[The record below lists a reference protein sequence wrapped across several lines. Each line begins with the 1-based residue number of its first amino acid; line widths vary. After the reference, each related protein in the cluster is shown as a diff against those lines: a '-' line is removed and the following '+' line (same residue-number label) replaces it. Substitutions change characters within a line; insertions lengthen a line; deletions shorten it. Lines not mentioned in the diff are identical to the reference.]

1 MEDRSLNKEII
12 GLVKDKLDFG
22 QKKYGSDVTLMD
34 KRDWGEEGLEEA
46 IDMIVYLV
54 AELIRM
60 RALKK
65 ELNELL
71 ILIKEKQDG

>member
-71 ILIKEKQDG
+71 ILIKEKQDD

>member
-1 MEDRSLNKEII
+1 MDDRSLNKEII
-12 GLVKDKLDFG
+12 ELVKNKLDFG

-65 ELNELL
+65 ELNE
-71 ILIKEKQDG
+71 DS

>member
-1 MEDRSLNKEII
+1 MDDRSLNDEII
-12 GLVKDKLDFG
+12 QLVKDKLDFG

-46 IDMIVYLV
+46 IDMIVYLC
-54 AELIRM
+54 AELIRL

-65 ELNELL
+65 ELKEQL
-71 ILIKEKQDG
+71 ILTKGVKHE

>member
-1 MEDRSLNKEII
+1 MKDRSLNKEII
-12 GLVKDKLDFG
+12 KLVEDKLDFG

-46 IDMIVYLV
+46 IDMIVYLA
-54 AELIRM
+54 AELIRL

-71 ILIKEKQDG
+71 ILIKEKQDD

>member
-46 IDMIVYLV
+46 IDMILYLV

-71 ILIKEKQDG
+71 ILIKEKQDD